1 MPRRSR
7 KPPTAIAP
15 SAFSLGVLLS
25 QNSAVDRVLGSGNAG
40 ARVFAAGAQGG
51 AFSYQAKGKEHTWLS
66 AITDTID
73 ATRFTGELVA
83 GPIDTPLC
91 QDGFV
96 SLAFS
101 VQVDGTTAKTQIF
114 ATAGVANAYCGDQV
128 LNFGLV
134 SPVAN
139 LEVNFTLELTS
150 TTEGDGYGVPYLLGT
165 TSGNLP
171 PVNEVP
177 GLQNRLAGEL
187 RAVAGVSIDD
197 PDAQPAEV
205 FTTTLVITGTLAGL
219 SIQSSAGGIDTFP
232 VNTAALPALSIAA
245 DAPSLRPE
253 GDSGSALFTFTVTR
267 SGDLSLATKADFA
280 VSGADAADF
289 VGGVLSTGSVSFAA
303 IKATAVITTAV
314 AADTTVELDE
324 TFSVQLSTPA
334 GDKARL
340 NEGNSGTTPVH
351 LHRHPDHAGV
361 VFLGLRSDVAFS
373 CLRISVNSFDQNAS
387 AVAFASLAETVYR
400 ALPSQVSVP
409 ALGAVALIALAIA
422 RRQAS

>member
-25 QNSAVDRVLGSGNAG
+25 QNSAVDRVLGSGN
-40 ARVFAAGAQGG
+40 AGAQGG

-165 TSGNLP
+165 TNGNLP

-197 PDAQPAEV
+197 PDAEPAEI

-219 SIQSSAGGIDTFP
+219 SIQSSAGGIDTVTIETKDASSDTDTFP
-232 VNTAALPALSIAA
+232 VNTAALPARSIAA
-245 DAPSLRPE
+245 DAPSIRPE
-253 GDSGSALFTFTVTR
+253 GDSGSALFTFTVIR
-267 SGDLSLATKADFA
+267 SGDLSLASKADFA

-314 AADTTVELDE
+314 AGDTTVELDE

-361 VFLGLRSDVAFS
+361 VFLGLRSDAAFS

-387 AVAFASLAETVYR
+387 AVAFASLAETVYGV
-400 ALPSQVSVP
+400 LPSRSASRP
-409 ALGAVALIALAIA
+409 RA
-422 RRQAS
+422 RRRWR